1 MAPNDKHHA
10 RDGPQWVESALDL
23 GVKIRC
29 LAAKGLSTTLRRRQ
43 LAEVSLKI
51 AFIAHHV
58 NFEAGPA
65 TVTAHLVERLC
76 EDHQVSVFSNTIN
89 GIDLLKVKHYK
100 VPALRCAKSLAHIT
114 FLISSTLL
122 LAALSLLRKTDFDI
136 IHSTGY
142 DSAFSSNVITSHFCE
157 RECRRL
163 EEANIIKIPCGSVWQ
178 KLKALDHGLYRSLLC
193 FVERLIIHRS
203 SSKACIVVSQVMQK
217 EFARHYGDAAKN
229 IIVIPNG
236 VDTLR
241 FHPTNRLL
249 YRGQIR
255 QEHGVSRSDPLLMF
269 AGGDWERKGVR
280 YIIEALPLLSKRNVK
295 LIIIGRGDEEYY
307 GRLAELEQVRD
318 RMFFVSH
325 SSRLWEYYAAS
336 DVFVFPTIYEPFGLV
351 ITEAMASGLPVVTTR
366 LAGAADF
373 ITDGVDGLLLDKPGD
388 INELA
393 AKIELLLSNAELR
406 KTMGERARETAEKF
420 SWDQVAQKTLKVYNT
435 VLNWPDLERLL
446 QSVPERLRRDFHG
459 TEHLRKS

>member
-1 MAPNDKHHA
+1 M
-10 RDGPQWVESALDL
+10 
-23 GVKIRC
+23 
-29 LAAKGLSTTLRRRQ
+29 
-43 LAEVSLKI
+43 KI

-100 VPALRCAKSLAHIT
+100 VPGLRCAKSLAHIT

-163 EEANIIKIPCGSVWQ
+163 EEANIIKIPCRSVWQ
-178 KLKALDHGLYRSLLC
+178 KLKALDHRLYRSLLC
-193 FVERLIIHRS
+193 FVERLIISRS
-203 SSKACIVVSQVMQK
+203 SSKACIVVSQAMQK

-269 AGGDWERKGVR
+269 AGGDWERKGVLH
-280 YIIEALPLLSKRNVK
+280 IMEALSLVQRPDVK
-295 LIIIGRGDEEYY
+295 L
-307 GRLAELEQVRD
+307 
-318 RMFFVSH
+318 
-325 SSRLWEYYAAS
+325 
-336 DVFVFPTIYEPFGLV
+336 
-351 ITEAMASGLPVVTTR
+351 
-366 LAGAADF
+366 F
-373 ITDGVDGLLLDKPGD
+373 ICG
-388 INELA
+388 
-393 AKIELLLSNAELR
+393 
-406 KTMGERARETAEKF
+406 
-420 SWDQVAQKTLKVYNT
+420 
-435 VLNWPDLERLL
+435 
-446 QSVPERLRRDFHG
+446 
-459 TEHLRKS
+459 